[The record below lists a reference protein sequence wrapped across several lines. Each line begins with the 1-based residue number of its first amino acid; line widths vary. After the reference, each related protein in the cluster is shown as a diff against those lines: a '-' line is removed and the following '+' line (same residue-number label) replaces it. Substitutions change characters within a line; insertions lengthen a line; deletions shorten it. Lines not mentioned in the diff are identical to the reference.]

1 MANEP
6 NKVRVGVDEKGRNR
20 AIARAGDVPLDV
32 HHAPKPSIGM
42 KDQTHAGNLARDGA
56 VKQHLAVPPHSG
68 MMTRT
73 RNGGPFVLGGDL
85 ASKFDA
91 DPASP
96 LQGPPMGKRLT
107 QPQPVPGQRSRV
119 NDAVGG
125 SAPGENHAKGKPD
138 SAALRSLGASV
149 LAEAFSNAAPD
160 DRAAHS
166 YGIGLIAPT
175 TQED

>member
-20 AIARAGDVPLDV
+20 AIARAGDTPLDV
-32 HHAPKPSIGM
+32 HHGPAIARGM
-42 KDQTHAGNLARDGA
+42 EHMPTRGDLARGGKPKA
-56 VKQHLAVPPHSG
+56 HLAVSVHNG
-68 MMTRT
+68 MTTRT

-107 QPQPVPGQRSRV
+107 QPQPVPGQRRRA

-125 SAPGENHAKGKPD
+125 SAPGENHAKGQPD
-138 SAALRSLGASV
+138 VGAMRDLGRAI
-149 LAEAFSNAAPD
+149 LTEAFSNAAPD
-160 DRAAHS
+160 DRMAHS
-166 YGIGLIAPT
+166 YGVGILPDST
-175 TQED
+175 TEQ